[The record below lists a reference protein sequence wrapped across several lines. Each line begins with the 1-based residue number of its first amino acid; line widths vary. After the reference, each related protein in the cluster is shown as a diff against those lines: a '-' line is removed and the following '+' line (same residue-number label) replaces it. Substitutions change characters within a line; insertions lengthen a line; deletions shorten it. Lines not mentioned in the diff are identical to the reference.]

1 MSEFNTL
8 ESLYKY
14 VEESYLIDDK
24 CYEII
29 DLFKKF
35 RDAKHEANNTEAS
48 EKAQWE
54 IHFLSF
60 YLVEGEIRPDVER
73 YYESGQVSAYLTL
86 ELFDDKVYAYLRTRL
101 DVTRHPKLKARYA
114 QILWCSPVTKHHNF
128 AKIAIDSYL
137 EHLAKYEHSGAKDS
151 FFSHE
156 ICEVVKNAYGIGL
169 HSKYEIDQLKLELL
183 RFINKFSSDE
193 PFSVRNLIGYML
205 ETKKGF
211 RKEDFEGL
219 ENICWQ
225 IAESFSNDAHTAISF
240 LRLGEKVEQKLEN
253 QSHRWIRR
261 IAQHNEAQMTLFE
274 NAPEIALIFCM
285 KAIQDYKQV
294 SDSVKQKALEE
305 RYSEFKK
312 STKYHTIKAEFDI
325 KDFLIATQDY
335 AREFVKKA
343 TSEDIIRVLFSD
355 KILLPTKSEVE
366 SSARESMK
374 MSPTL
379 HLLPKVITDRNNNV
393 VQHFDTPDELMYH
406 SLLENY
412 KLQLETSNIHRIN
425 AILLEAISERKL
437 TIRSLLSCLNKL
449 CWYGKLPNWVQLI
462 APALNEYFEQIDF
475 YLAYPERNQPNFV
488 LCLDSLTLKI
498 EGLFRELCHLS
509 RVNTTYHRQDHAG
522 REIAREKDIEVLL
535 REEAIQQ
542 LFDED
547 DLLFFKFLLVE
558 KCGYNLRHDI
568 AHTLLPFNQYH
579 FNYMNLMILALL
591 RLGKYDFAQE
601 NAPED
606 NVECEEENNQESRQV
621 DS

>member
-1 MSEFNTL
+1 MSEFTNL
-8 ESLYKY
+8 ASLYAH
-14 VEESYLIDDK
+14 VENSPLMDDK
-24 CYEII
+24 HYKVV
-29 DLFKKF
+29 DLFQKF
-35 RDAKHEANNTEAS
+35 RDAKQEANDSEAA

-60 YLVEGEIRPDVER
+60 YLCKGEIRPDVER
-73 YYESGQVSAYLTL
+73 YYESGQVTAYPTL
-86 ELFDDKVYAYLRTRL
+86 ELFDDKIYAYLQTRL
-101 DVTRHPKLKARYA
+101 DVTQHPKLKARYA
-114 QILWCSPVTKHHNF
+114 QILWCSPTTKHRNF
-128 AKIAIDSYL
+128 AQIAADSYL
-137 EHLAKYEHSGAKDS
+137 EYIT
-151 FFSHE
+151 SHE
-156 ICEVVKNAYGIGL
+156 QSHGTDDRFGSEISEVLKNAYSIAL
-169 HSKYEIDQLKLELL
+169 RIRYKTEHIKSEIK
-183 RFINKFSSDE
+183 RFIQKFSSGAA
-193 PFSVRNLIGYML
+193 FSVRNLISYML
-205 ETKKGF
+205 ETKRGF
-211 RKEDFEGL
+211 NQEDFAGL

-225 IAESFSNDAHTAISF
+225 IAESFPNDADIAISF
-240 LRLGEKVEQKLEN
+240 LRLGKQIDQRLEK
-253 QSHRWIRR
+253 QSHNWILR

-274 NAPEIALIFCM
+274 NAPQVALIFCM
-285 KAIQDYKQV
+285 RAIENYKRV
-294 SDSVKQKALEE
+294 GDEEKQKALEK
-305 RYSEFKK
+305 RYTEFKK

-325 KDFLIATQDY
+325 KDFLTTTHDY

-366 SSARESMK
+366 SFTRESMR
-374 MSPTL
+374 MSPTP

-393 VQHFDTPDELMYH
+393 IQHFDTPDELMSH
-406 SLLENY
+406 SHLENY
-412 KLQLETSNIHRIN
+412 KLQLETSNIHLIN
-425 AILLEAISERKL
+425 AILLEAISERKM

-449 CWYGKLPNWVQLI
+449 CWYGKLPKWVQLI

-475 YLAYPERNQPNFV
+475 YLAYPEHNVPNFV

-498 EGLFRELCHLS
+498 EGLFRDLCHLS
-509 RVNTTYHRQDHAG
+509 GVNTTYHRQDHAG
-522 REIAREKDIEVLL
+522 RNIAREKDIEVLL
-535 REEAIQQ
+535 REKAIQK

-606 NVECEEENNQESRQV
+606 EAECDEKIIKGQGR
-621 DS
+621 